1 MPIKNWAFAAIALG
15 LAGPAFAQQAAA
27 PAPAAPQA
35 APAPA
40 EDNLPALNIEQTL
53 GDVGSGW
60 RKHSAT
66 GESVTYICDQDSCG
80 GRGVLGVSSARPSED
95 YFKKIIADPQGAL
108 PSYKYGNDESMK
120 ATGCAFKTYEAKKL
134 SDTRVRIDSVGGC
147 PDGASAVMTTL
158 FDAKAGRLLAVQVLT
173 KGESAALKLRD
184 DSADKIAK
192 ALDAL

>member
-1 MPIKNWAFAAIALG
+1 MPIKNWAFAALAFG
-15 LAGPAFAQQAAA
+15 LAAGPALAQAPAQAPAA
-27 PAPAAPQA
+27 PAPQA
-35 APAPA
+35 APA
-40 EDNLPALNIEQTL
+40 EDDRPSINIEQTL
-53 GDVGSGW
+53 GDIGAGW

-66 GESVTYICDQDSCG
+66 GESVTYICDNDACG
-80 GRGVLGVSSARPSED
+80 GRGVMGVSSARPSED

-120 ATGCAFKTYEAKKL
+120 ATGCAFKSYDVKKV

-158 FDAKAGRLLAVQVLT
+158 FDAKAGRLMAVQVLT

-184 DSADKIAK
+184 DSAEKIAK
-192 ALDAL
+192 ALDTL